1 MSMSAADEVEARFKS
16 LGAAFL
22 IPVSAMAERLANTRV
37 FFFDWDGVFN
47 RGDKGDTAQSTFSE
61 PDSMGT
67 NLLRYAYWRV
77 HGELP
82 RCVIV
87 SGADNPTA
95 RRFAARERFNAVFT
109 GVRDKLEA
117 FEAFADDTG
126 ESFDRFAY
134 VFDDVNDF
142 GAAAL
147 CGLRFMVRREAS
159 TFLHDYAARNSLC
172 DYVTAVEAG
181 RYAVREVTELLIALY
196 GQYEAVVAS
205 RTAHDEEYSAYFEA
219 RQSVVTTTYGKG

>member
-1 MSMSAADEVEARFKS
+1 MSAASEVEARFQG

-22 IPVSAMAERLANTRV
+22 MPASAMAERLAAIRV

-82 RCVIV
+82 KCVIV

-95 RRFAARERFNAVFT
+95 RRFAARERYNAVFT

-117 FEAFADDTG
+117 FEAFAEDSG
-126 ESFDRFAY
+126 ESFDGFAY
-134 VFDDVNDF
+134 VFDDVNDL
-142 GAAAL
+142 GAAAR
-147 CGLRFMVRREAS
+147 CGLRFMVRRQAS
-159 TFLHDYAARNSLC
+159 TLLHDYAAANGLC
-172 DYVTAVEAG
+172 DYITATEAG
-181 RYAVREVTELLIALY
+181 RYAVREVTELLMALY
-196 GQYEAVVAS
+196 GQYEDVVAS
-205 RTAHDEEYSAYFEA
+205 RTAHDAEYSAYFEA

>member
-1 MSMSAADEVEARFKS
+1 MSAASEVEARFKRLGASFLMPATDLAES
-16 LGAAFL
+16 LGS
-22 IPVSAMAERLANTRV
+22 VRV

-109 GVRDKLEA
+109 GVRDKLES
-117 FEAFADDTG
+117 FEAFARDSG

-142 GAAAL
+142 GAAAR
-147 CGLRFMVRREAS
+147 CRLRFMVRRDAS
-159 TFLHDYAARNSLC
+159 SLLHDYATANGLC
-172 DYVTAVEAG
+172 DYITAAEAG
-181 RYAVREVTELLIALY
+181 RYAVREVAELLIALY

-205 RTAHDEEYSAYFEA
+205 RTASDDEYAAYFEA